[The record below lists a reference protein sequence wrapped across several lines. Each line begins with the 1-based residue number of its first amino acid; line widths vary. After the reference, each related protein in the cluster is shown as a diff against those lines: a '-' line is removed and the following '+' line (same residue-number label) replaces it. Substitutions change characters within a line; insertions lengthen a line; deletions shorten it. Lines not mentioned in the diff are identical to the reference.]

1 MLTPM
6 HILNEID
13 KQSQEE
19 QEYLAEIA
27 IQLMEGPD
35 PEDRR
40 PRKNTHPE

>member
-1 MLTPM
+1 M
-6 HILNEID
+6 HTLNED
-13 KQSQEE
+13 EKRSQEE

-27 IQLMEGPD
+27 IELMEGPD